1 MTIVNLG
8 QSWPG
13 GPGQTQNQ
21 AGRTCSLGWAGP
33 DSRAGVQARPQHQG
47 GSSLGQEHLTG
58 WGRRSHHLSTWLFQ
72 QRGPWPTEEKQKA
85 RMRSQGTGRLGGQ
98 VTQTACCVHFWHCS
112 PGFPQTQVPTNLGH
126 VYYRTDQRLE
136 TRVQFPWAET
146 LDLGQCFLLWVRG
159 SPYPLAADGILHPL
173 LLALW
178 ATSEPSTSTSSHGL
192 LLCLWLG
199 GPRVYL
205 RAHLDKARSSP
216 TFSPWAWSHPPDPC
230 SPGHSWE
237 SPFRLAH
244 SIFHPSKAPGTPHW
258 WRGKG
263 GGLWES
269 PGQGCLIECYHRVR
283 VNDDHVIIISVQ
295 FSSVAQSYPTLY
307 DPMDCSTPGLPVH
320 HHLPELAQTHVHYA
334 CDTIQPSHPLSSP
347 SPPAFNIS
355 QHQDLF
361 QWVRSSHQVT
371 KVLEFQL

>member
-1 MTIVNLG
+1 
-8 QSWPG
+8 
-13 GPGQTQNQ
+13 
-21 AGRTCSLGWAGP
+21 
-33 DSRAGVQARPQHQG
+33 
-47 GSSLGQEHLTG
+47 
-58 WGRRSHHLSTWLFQ
+58 
-72 QRGPWPTEEKQKA
+72 
-85 RMRSQGTGRLGGQ
+85 MRSQGTGRLGGQ

-146 LDLGQCFLLWVRG
+146 LDLGQCFLLRVRG
-159 SPYPLAADGILHPL
+159 SPYPLVAGGILHPL

-269 PGQGCLIECYHRVR
+269 TGQGCLIECYHRVR

-320 HHLPELAQTHVHYA
+320 HHLPEFAQTHVHYA

-355 QHQDLF
+355 QHQDFSNESGLHIRWPKYWSF
-361 QWVRSSHQVT
+361 SFSISPFNEYSGLISFRMTALISLISKGLSRVFSNTTVQKCQFFGIQ
-371 KVLEFQL
+371 KQLAQPPC